1 MPRVKHQRQLSES
14 FGLYSTNYWEK
25 LYRES
30 QERLGAG
37 NFFGPMD
44 LGAWSLEPGV
54 EFLITLASLS
64 LCHQHYY
71 YLFFSFV
78 VMNYFGRLFHST
90 CPPGL
95 QVGSPSSICL
105 EIPVDDLVQDSLG
118 HCLSYSVC
126 LFNLIG
132 FN

>member
-14 FGLYSTNYWEK
+14 SGLYSTNYWEK

-30 QERLGAG
+30 QERRGQG

-64 LCHQHYY
+64 VYAINTTTTF
-71 YLFFSFV
+71 FFSF